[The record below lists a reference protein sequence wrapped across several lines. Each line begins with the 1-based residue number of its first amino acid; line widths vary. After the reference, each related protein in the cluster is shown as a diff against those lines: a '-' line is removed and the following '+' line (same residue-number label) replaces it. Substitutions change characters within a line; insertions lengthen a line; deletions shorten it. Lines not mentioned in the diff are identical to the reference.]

1 MFFSGWGRAVEEL
14 DPWVKELMEKIA
26 LKRGFETSEVYGEK
40 QAANF
45 LRMDQS
51 TLKRQRREGNIRIGM
66 NYGDRMWRYSGYW
79 IAKFLVLGPEDGQPK
94 RPAPKTPQGDGA
106 NQTNGEAPWQTEHSK
121 SAKAG

>member
-1 MFFSGWGRAVEEL
+1 MEEL